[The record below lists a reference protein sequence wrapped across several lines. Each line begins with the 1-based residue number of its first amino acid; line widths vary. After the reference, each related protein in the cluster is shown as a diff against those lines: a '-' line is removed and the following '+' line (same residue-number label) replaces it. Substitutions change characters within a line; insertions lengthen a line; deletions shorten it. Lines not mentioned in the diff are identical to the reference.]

1 MTTTPEPI
9 APPTPL
15 ERFLSTLDVVH
26 REDAHRRLGVP
37 AERLPPALKIK
48 I

>member
-15 ERFLSTLDVVH
+15 ERFLSTLHIVH
-26 REDAHRRLGVP
+26 REGAHRRLDLP
-37 AERLPPALKIK
+37 AEWLPPALKIK